1 MLVNYQ
7 QKLNMK
13 RMRKKKRNCLRNR
26 KKMKIIKIRIM
37 IVVLNKIAQ
46 TQLQME
52 LLFRRKNKM
61 I

>member
-46 TQLQME
+46 KQLQME

>member
-13 RMRKKKRNCLRNR
+13 QMRKKKRNCLRNR

-46 TQLQME
+46 KQLQME

>member
-13 RMRKKKRNCLRNR
+13 QMRKKKRNCLRNR